1 MSVRVI
7 ARIRP
12 LLKSE
17 QESDI
22 IVRSGSTAIS
32 PTTNTSPPA
41 TTLLHKPVLSSS
53 KGEAK
58 LKGKKQKDGV
68 KAAIVADRDNLVRIP
83 NPKNEGE
90 EFSFQFNGVYGPGVS
105 QQEIFDG
112 EIAPTVKHLFNGFDV
127 TIFAYGVTGTGKT
140 HTMRGGK
147 SLNDRGII
155 PRLLSGIYRRSRKIE
170 KDGQGDTKVNVVMSY
185 YEIYNDKVF
194 DLFEPPEKRTAA
206 GLPLRDAGGKT
217 VIVGLTERP
226 CTSLKE
232 FEMLYDHAN
241 VNRSTSATKLNA
253 HSSRSHAILCVKLVV
268 TSGEQ
273 THVSLASCIDL
284 AGSEDNRR
292 TDNGKERMVESASI
306 NKSLFVLAQCVEAI
320 SKKQSRIPYRESKM
334 TRILSLGQNNGLT
347 IMILNLAPIRS
358 YHLDTLS
365 SLNFANRT
373 KKIEVR
379 EVENEPIFKGPSRP
393 TIRGIGSIGPG
404 MHRQPLRPL
413 TASIN
418 ANIMLPAGTD
428 SSKLTESKPAKA
440 FSVYSDKPQSKP
452 PANFKRVDPLKRPSP
467 LKRRSDASGIG
478 TFRPSKMS
486 RPGDVSAHTLES
498 LSAAKIEEM
507 VERKVEEV
515 LAARALSD
523 AGKQQRGVDHSS
535 NNELN
540 EQVQRRLELLEQKIE
555 GKEDARAEG
564 LSYLPMGKQHQS
576 RGEDSSALR
585 MYQLAH
591 PFFPSNE
598 KLEGKI
604 NTLKEKLKY
613 KGQEPSWTFPAA
625 GEKLELQPET
635 KRSKKRKRY
644 VKDESFTSEYVGDDD
659 DYQPS
664 DPDEQFSDEEV
675 PTAHPH
681 TQQSKRA
688 VAPNTSKSRKPS
700 RHPPPTLLSYQ
711 TSQPKEE
718 DTKVTVGVS
727 PDLEHTPRTSH
738 ILSTIN
744 TRNVNQIKLLR
755 GVGIKKAEAIVDCLC
770 EMDTWNA
777 ADNSGNL
784 DGAGATRNRTQV
796 QIRSLAEL
804 GKLKGVGAK
813 TVESM
818 RNAI

>member
-1 MSVRVI
+1 MAGWRRSRETNSNGGPSV
-7 ARIRP
+7 
-12 LLKSE
+12 
-17 QESDI
+17 
-22 IVRSGSTAIS
+22 
-32 PTTNTSPPA
+32 
-41 TTLLHKPVLSSS
+41 
-53 KGEAK
+53 
-58 LKGKKQKDGV
+58 
-68 KAAIVADRDNLVRIP
+68 
-83 NPKNEGE
+83 
-90 EFSFQFNGVYGPGVS
+90 
-105 QQEIFDG
+105 
-112 EIAPTVKHLFNGFDV
+112 APTIKHLFNGFDV

-147 SLNDRGII
+147 NLNDRGVI

-170 KDGQGDTKVNVVMSY
+170 KESQGGTKVDVVMSY

-217 VIVGLTERP
+217 VVVGLTERP

-268 TSGEQ
+268 TTGEQ
-273 THVSLASCIDL
+273 TRVSLASCIDL

-347 IMILNLAPIRS
+347 IMILNIAPIRS

-379 EVENEPIFKGPSRP
+379 EVENEPMFKGPPRP
-393 TIRGIGSIGPG
+393 TIRGPGSTGPG

-418 ANIMLPAGTD
+418 ANIVLPTATD
-428 SSKLTESKPAKA
+428 PSKPAEPKPIKA
-440 FSVYSDKPQSKP
+440 FSVYSDKPQSKAPTYIKRFDP
-452 PANFKRVDPLKRPSP
+452 PKRSSP
-467 LKRRSDASGIG
+467 LKRRSDASGVG
-478 TFRPSKMS
+478 TFRPPKVF
-486 RPGDVSAHTLES
+486 RPADVGSHTLDGI
-498 LSAAKIEEM
+498 SASKIEEM

-515 LAARALSD
+515 LAARALSE
-523 AGKQQRGVDHSS
+523 AGKQHRDVDHSS

-540 EQVQRRLELLEQKIE
+540 EQVQRRLELLEQRIE

-564 LSYLPMGKQHQS
+564 LSYLLMGKQHQS

-591 PFFPSNE
+591 PFFPSNG
-598 KLEGKI
+598 KLEAKI
-604 NTLKEKLKY
+604 KALKEKLKY
-613 KGQEPSWTFPAA
+613 KGQVQRLPLPAA
-625 GEKLELQPET
+625 DENLEIGPET
-635 KRSKKRKRY
+635 KRPKKRKRY
-644 VKDESFTSEYVGDDD
+644 VKDESFSSEYYVGDDD

-664 DPDEQFSDEEV
+664 DPNEHFSDEEV
-675 PTAHPH
+675 RITDPCAQAP
-681 TQQSKRA
+681 KRPA
-688 VAPNTSKSRKPS
+688 APGAGKSRKPS
-700 RHPPPTLLSYQ
+700 SHPPPTFLSYQ
-711 TSQPKEE
+711 TSTKK
-718 DTKVTVGVS
+718 DAKVTIS
-727 PDLEHTPRTSH
+727 DETSNLEHTPRTSH
-738 ILSTIN
+738 IISTIN

-755 GVGIKKAEAIVDCLC
+755 GVGIKKAETIVDCLC
-770 EMDTWNA
+770 EMDTWNSD
-777 ADNSGNL
+777 DNAGNK
-784 DGAGATRNRTQV
+784 DSVVIGGRTQV

-813 TVESM
+813 TVENM